1 MRVWSRLFFPST
13 LSNNSKR
20 TTNAAFKMSEIN
32 ACARNLPTVY
42 SAQASRLHEIPHARV
57 SPNSCLHIIRGIS
70 PRLRLEGWSGAGLF
84 GGVPDRW
91 SATLLSNGS
100 MSLKTPSSNPIP
112 KKEGG
117 VWQPLAAGVLIF
129 WLDYFVFLLLLL
141 LLLCCLFQMPCHRR
155 ACYQLVESFISLVK
169 CGGSSKKQ
177 AGGFR
182 TVLSSVRLIKKVLF
196 L

>member
-1 MRVWSRLFFPST
+1 MQKKHHCYLFFWDLFTSPKIYFPMHRSFTHAFYIMSLHLQFIHFLKSICDASLIPTFFPST

-32 ACARNLPTVY
+32 AYARNLPTVY

-112 KKEGG
+112 KKVGC
-117 VWQPLAAGVLIF
+117 
-129 WLDYFVFLLLLL
+129 DS
-141 LLLCCLFQMPCHRR
+141 H
-155 ACYQLVESFISLVK
+155 
-169 CGGSSKKQ
+169 
-177 AGGFR
+177 
-182 TVLSSVRLIKKVLF
+182 
-196 L
+196 